1 MAFLTQEQIHAIGF
15 KSIGNNVKISDKCVI
30 YNPEFIEIGDNSR
43 IDDFCVLSGRIV
55 IGRNIH
61 ITVYCNIA
69 GGVPGVYIDDY
80 STVAYGCHIM
90 SQSDDY
96 SGATMTNSTIPKKYK
111 AEIFKKVII
120 GKHVII
126 GAGSIIL
133 PGCDVKEGCSIGAMS
148 LVTKPTEPWGIYLG
162 IPARKIK
169 NRSKELLANF
179 EEYVKNDSI

>member
-1 MAFLTQEQIHAIGF
+1 MAFLTQEQILAIGL

-55 IGRNIH
+55 IGRNVH

-80 STVAYGCHIM
+80 STIAYGCHIM

-111 AEIFKKVII
+111 AEIFEKVCI

-126 GAGSIIL
+126 GAGSIVL

-148 LVTKPTEPWGIYLG
+148 LVTKPTEPWGIYFG
-162 IPARKIK
+162 VPARKIK
-169 NRSKELLANF
+169 NRSKALLANF